1 MANRNSIQI
10 INLHTWFKS
19 YVELL
24 NYLEENFNLRQLIV
38 FFRFKLPYNW
48 LQLQFLNGILVLSNE
63 MNKI

>member
-10 INLHTWFKS
+10 INLHRWFKS
-19 YVELL
+19 YVELF